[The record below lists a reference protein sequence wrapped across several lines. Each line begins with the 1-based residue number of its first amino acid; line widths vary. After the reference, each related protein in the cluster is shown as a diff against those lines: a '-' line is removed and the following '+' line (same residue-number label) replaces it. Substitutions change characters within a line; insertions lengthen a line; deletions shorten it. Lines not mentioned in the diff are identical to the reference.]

1 MEFGISYGDDIKKAK
16 QVLTKLMESDS
27 RILQEPVAP
36 FLAVKGLGDSSVN
49 FVMRVWAK
57 ASDYWGIYFEM
68 QENVKLTFDKEG
80 ITIPFPQRDIHLYQK
95 K

>member
-1 MEFGISYGDDIKKAK
+1 MIEF
-16 QVLTKLMESDS
+16 L
-27 RILQEPVAP
+27 REPAEP
-36 FLAVKGLGDSSVN
+36 FLAVKELGDSSVN

-57 ASDYWGIYFEM
+57 AEDYWDIYFEM

-80 ITIPFPQRDIHLYQK
+80 ISIPFPQTDVHLYNEK